1 MTLDRAFLRSFCANV
16 DWLYS
21 GLCPNAASSS
31 CPDME
36 YGLGGKLLYAGELDP
51 AGCALVVAANIVG
64 AATLA
69 ATLSTDAQRNA
80 IRDGVID
87 FLVPTLQEALHILR
101 NAIRKRETVAVCV
114 SQSPKDVER
123 EMVEIR
129 VLPDLLPPGVVD
141 ALRFESFLSRGAQQV
156 DPVSPNENL
165 TVMTW
170 KVKTAPALWLPKLDA
185 LADDCLYSFPGST
198 TEAARRWLRQSPRFL
213 GELAQGTRLLRCEA
227 EVARAFLSKV
237 REKLA
242 SRQLGV
248 PVEICLTAR
257 GESHV
262 HKLSPPADD
271 GAGEGF
277 NLAYA
282 PRIQSWPT
290 VH

>member
-185 LADDCLYSFPGST
+185 LADVALAIKRANMEVKYESDGRILNFDDLEELSDVTEWLMMETDGLYHIVFRDGY
-198 TEAARRWLRQSPRFL
+198 ECKHEVDAEQV
-213 GELAQGTRLLRCEA
+213 E
-227 EVARAFLSKV
+227 EVA
-237 REKLA
+237 
-242 SRQLGV
+242 
-248 PVEICLTAR
+248 
-257 GESHV
+257 
-262 HKLSPPADD
+262 
-271 GAGEGF
+271 
-277 NLAYA
+277 
-282 PRIQSWPT
+282 
-290 VH
+290 